1 MISSASQIGLN
12 DQSTYSI
19 KHYDGPDNSL
29 PSFINFLHD
38 FISDEELTKKFKQ
51 MVERG
56 GRKVG
61 EGINQNQRYI
71 EILLETAEYILNR
84 EGKS

>member
-19 KHYDGPDNSL
+19 KHYDNAENSL
-29 PSFINFLHD
+29 ASFTNFVHD
-38 FISDEELTKKFKQ
+38 FISDSELSKKFKQ

-56 GRKVG
+56 GRKNDDG
-61 EGINQNQRYI
+61 TNQNQRYI
-71 EILLETAEYILNR
+71 DILLETVEYILNK
-84 EGKS
+84 EGKW